1 MEVSS
6 TMRHVHVIV
15 LSLITL
21 ETVVKV
27 RMCVEGRVY
36 VCVCVCVCVLCVRVC
51 GWVCSCVYACETYLK
66 LIRYCPVLALNYI
79 WFLHSYF
86 APMLT
91 LTRLPYCVSAS

>member
-27 RMCVEGRVY
+27 RMCVEGRVCVA
-36 VCVCVCVCVLCVRVC
+36 VCVCVCVCVCFVCVHVWVGVFVC
-51 GWVCSCVYACETYLK
+51 VCL
-66 LIRYCPVLALNYI
+66 
-79 WFLHSYF
+79 
-86 APMLT
+86 
-91 LTRLPYCVSAS
+91 